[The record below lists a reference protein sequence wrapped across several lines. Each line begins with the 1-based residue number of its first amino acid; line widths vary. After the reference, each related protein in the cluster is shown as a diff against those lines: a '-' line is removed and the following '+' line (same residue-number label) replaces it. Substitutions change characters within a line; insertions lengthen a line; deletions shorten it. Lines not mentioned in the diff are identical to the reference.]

1 MYQALN
7 ARNTSLM
14 AEEVYRELRDEMYM
28 PMDCVDYFLE
38 QDLED
43 FMDDESTDW

>member
-1 MYQALN
+1 MN
-7 ARNTSLM
+7 PIM
-14 AEEVYRELRDEMYM
+14 AEDVLKELRDEWYL

-43 FMDDESTDW
+43 FIDEDSSEW

>member
-1 MYQALN
+1 
-7 ARNTSLM
+7 M
-14 AEEVYRELRDEMYM
+14 AEDVLKELRDEWYL

-43 FMDDESTDW
+43 FIDEDSSEW